1 MNKMIPYN
9 QGSYHFLGKLD
20 WVFLSKKFFQSN
32 PYSQW
37 IHGHKMLM
45 WYLGYCMGALSVFVF
60 GIALVG
66 LFVDKVSVAL

>member
-1 MNKMIPYN
+1 MT
-9 QGSYHFLGKLD
+9 
-20 WVFLSKKFFQSN
+20 
-32 PYSQW
+32 
-37 IHGHKMLM
+37 M